1 MSMPSNA
8 RQEKLI
14 TMFLNRPVFV
24 IGSMFLLA
32 HGASALAQQSMEHSG
47 SMQDSQSAAAMDTPA
62 KPPLPSAVSPP
73 VCPAGQLFDPS
84 MNTCMAD
91 STKPMPAFNFSLNQF
106 AVYSTTSG
114 PRGQSRVTGPG
125 VWMLMYDKAL
135 SPRNILRVTMMGT
148 VEQLTVGNKGTPQ
161 LFQTENID
169 NMHPHDY
176 LMALEIRDVVRL
188 GDSNNQELT
197 FLFAPRGAAATG
209 PVPFMHR
216 ASAEGNPDAPLGHGM
231 QDGFHDVSTVLGVA
245 YRNSGTTVE
254 ATGFSGH
261 AISWPFPLHKVD
273 SYSVRV
279 TQKIDDHVL
288 IGASYADVLSSNDIA
303 GAEHEKFITG
313 WLATTHKLGGATLK
327 SSFIW
332 GQARAGH
339 DAALNSFLA
348 EAVYQRGMNKIYGRG
363 ELLQITPG
371 QLDLVPVDGS
381 TDAKWVAALTLGY
394 ERTLVEKGPFSLFL
408 GGSFTRDFAP
418 EEFRPDYGSA
428 PRGTK
433 LYFRIKID
441 SSSAM
446 RDGM

>member
-1 MSMPSNA
+1 MPRIHNSP
-8 RQEKLI
+8 
-14 TMFLNRPVFV
+14 TFV
-24 IGSMFLLA
+24 IGFMVLLA
-32 HGASALAQQSMEHSG
+32 HGASAQAQQSMEHGG
-47 SMQDSQSAAAMDTPA
+47 SMKVPQAPSPMDNPVTA
-62 KPPLPSAVSPP
+62 PSPIGVSPP
-73 VCPAGQLFDPS
+73 LCPADHPLDRG
-84 MNTCMAD
+84 MNMCMAD
-91 STKPMPAFNFSLNQF
+91 STKPMPALTFSLNQF

-114 PRGQSRVTGPG
+114 PRGQARVTGPG
-125 VWMLMYDKAL
+125 VWMLMYNKAL
-135 SPRNILRVTMMGT
+135 SPRNTLRVNMMGT
-148 VEQLTVGNKGTPQ
+148 AEQLTVGNKGTPQ

-176 LMALEIRDVVRL
+176 LMALEFRDVIKL
-188 GDSNNQELT
+188 GAGEDQELT

-245 YRNSGTTVE
+245 YRNSGTTIE

-273 SYSVRV
+273 SYGVRV
-279 TQKIDDHVL
+279 IQQIDDHVL
-288 IGASYADVLSSNDIA
+288 IGASYADVLSPDDA
-303 GAEHEKFITG
+303 GGAEHEKFITG
-313 WLATTHKLGGATLK
+313 WLTTTHKLDGATLK

-332 GQARAGH
+332 GQLRANH

-348 EAVYQRGMNKIYGRG
+348 EAVYQRGRNKIYGRG
-363 ELLQITPG
+363 EILQITPG
-371 QLDLVPVDGS
+371 QLDLVPLDGS
-381 TDAKWVAALTLGY
+381 TDAKWVAALTFGY
-394 ERTLVEKGPFSLFL
+394 ERTVLETGPFSLFL

-418 EEFRPDYGSA
+418 VEFRPTYGSA
-428 PRGTK
+428 PRGAK

-441 SSSAM
+441 SSTVM

>member
-1 MSMPSNA
+1 MLRLHS
-8 RQEKLI
+8 
-14 TMFLNRPVFV
+14 RPAFV
-24 IGSMFLLA
+24 VGFMFLLTL
-32 HGASALAQQSMEHSG
+32 GASSQAQQSMERGG
-47 SMQDSQSAAAMDTPA
+47 SMQVSQPASPMDHPVTAA
-62 KPPLPSAVSPP
+62 SPIDGSTRL
-73 VCPAGQLFDPS
+73 CPADHSFYPS
-84 MNTCMAD
+84 MNMCMAD
-91 STKPMPAFNFSLNQF
+91 STKPMPALTFRFNQF

-135 SPRNILRVTMMGT
+135 SPRNTVRVNMMGT
-148 VEQLTVGNKGTPQ
+148 AEQLTVGDKGTPQ

-176 LMALEIRDVVRL
+176 LMALEFRDVVTL
-188 GDSNNQELT
+188 GANNNQELK
-197 FLFAPRGAAATG
+197 FLFAPRGAAAVG

-216 ASAEGNPDAPLGHGM
+216 ASAEGNPDAPLGHGL

-261 AISWPFPLHKVD
+261 AITWPFPLHKID
-273 SYSVRV
+273 SFSIRV
-279 TQKIDDHVL
+279 IHNIDDHVL
-288 IGASYADVLSSNDIA
+288 IGASYANVLSPDDA
-303 GAEHEKFITG
+303 GGAEHEKFMTG
-313 WLATTHKLGGATLK
+313 WLATTHNLDGATLK

-332 GQARAGH
+332 GQVRAGH

-348 EAVYQRGMNKIYGRG
+348 EAAYQRGMNKIYCRA
-363 ELLQITPG
+363 EILQITPG
-371 QLDLVPVDGS
+371 QFDIVPLNGS
-381 TDAKWVAALTLGY
+381 TDAKWVKALTLGY

-418 EEFRPDYGSA
+418 LEFRPGYGSA
-428 PRGTK
+428 PRGAK

-441 SSSAM
+441 SSSM
-446 RDGM
+446 MQDGM